1 MVEYADSALRHYEL
15 RGSHLANLKGYES
28 YGAMQKVLA
37 ADPTPFLRGFFDS
50 HPWGTP
56 AQTIKRA
63 TELAEAFGTDE
74 IMFVFKYGGMP
85 MAQAEK
91 SMRLF
96 AREVMPAL
104 KDTEARAD
112 RRVMEARRV
121 DFDAIV
127 IGAGFAGLRMLHEL
141 RELGLSA
148 RVFEAASDV
157 GGTWYWNRYP
167 GARTDSESWVYAYS
181 FSKELQDE
189 WNWSE
194 RFPPQ
199 PEALAYLQHV
209 ADRFDMRKDIV
220 FNTRVESAVYD
231 ERANLWTVRDD
242 KGGRHTCRY
251 LISAVG
257 VLSTP
262 YVPPFPGIETF
273 QGEWYVTGRWPKER
287 VDFTGKRVVVI
298 GTGATAIQAIPD
310 HRGDRSTPH
319 RVAAHAELRAARAER
334 PAHRGGSVRRSAAT
348 TTRSGRQAR
357 EHFFGFAME
366 PAGRTIADVTP
377 AEHQR
382 ILERGWE
389 TGGFRFIFESF
400 DDIFIDERSNEV
412 ASEFIRNK
420 IRTIVKDPATAE
432 LLCPKDYPLTA
443 KRPPLGHFYYETFNR
458 ENVSLVDVS
467 GDPITEITAK
477 GVRTASREFE
487 ADLIVFA
494 TGFDAVTGTLKT
506 MDVRGRSGVTIAEK
520 WKDGPRTHLGI
531 AVDGFPNFFM
541 VLGPQSPFA
550 NIPVVIDGMVDW
562 IGKAI
567 RHMRENDVSTPGGQA
582 RSRRSLAQ
590 ARRPAGERDGALQG
604 TAPGSSATTSRAS
617 RTSPSSTSAAPA
629 CTGTSA
635 WPRRLEASR
644 GSSRDEPR
652 DGSSEAPIEADR
664 RVDRVDVARD
674 AAGDAGAERRA
685 SIEPV
690 GQAELRLALAREACG
705 HARAQRDE
713 LHVAWVAGESR
724 RVVPIAAR

>member
-1 MVEYADSALRHYEL
+1 
-15 RGSHLANLKGYES
+15 
-28 YGAMQKVLA
+28 
-37 ADPTPFLRGFFDS
+37 
-50 HPWGTP
+50 
-56 AQTIKRA
+56 
-63 TELAEAFGTDE
+63 
-74 IMFVFKYGGMP
+74 
-85 MAQAEK
+85 
-91 SMRLF
+91 
-96 AREVMPAL
+96 
-104 KDTEARAD
+104 
-112 RRVMEARRV
+112 MEARKA

-209 ADRFDMRKDIV
+209 ADRFDMRKDIA
-220 FNTRVESAVYD
+220 FDTRVGSAAYD
-231 ERANLWTVRDD
+231 ERLNLWTVRSD
-242 KGGRHTCRY
+242 KGGATTCRY

-273 QGEWYVTGRWPKER
+273 KGEWYVTGRWPKQR
-287 VDFTGKRVVVI
+287 VDFAGKRVVVI
-298 GTGATAIQAIPD
+298 GTGATAIQAIPIIAETAR
-310 HRGDRSTPH
+310 HLTVLQRTPNY
-319 RVAAHAELRAARAER
+319 VLPARNGPLTEEQRQAI
-334 PAHRGGSVRRSAAT
+334 RRDYDAIW
-348 TTRSGRQAR
+348 RQAR
-357 EHFFGFAME
+357 EHFFGFAMD

-400 DDIFIDERSNEV
+400 DDIFIDEKSNEV

-443 KRPPLGHFYYETFNR
+443 KRPPLGHYYYETFNR
-458 ENVSLVDVS
+458 GNVSLIDVS

-494 TGFDAVTGTLKT
+494 TGFDAVTGTLKAV
-506 MDVRGRSGVTIAEK
+506 DVRGRSGVTIAEK

-550 NIPVVIDGMVDW
+550 NIPVVIDGMVDC

-567 RHMRENDVSTPGGQA
+567 RHMRENGLDT
-582 RSRRSLAQ
+582 
-590 ARRPAGERDGALQG
+590 
-604 TAPGSSATTSRAS
+604 
-617 RTSPSSTSAAPA
+617 
-629 CTGTSA
+629 
-635 WPRRLEASR
+635 LEAR
-644 GSSRDEPR
+644 P
-652 DGSSEAPIEADR
+652 EAVEAWRKHVDALVNATVLSKGRSWFLGDNIPGKPHVTLFHFGGAGVYR
-664 RVDRVDVARD
+664 RECLEEAAKGFEGFVATC
-674 AAGDAGAERRA
+674 AET
-685 SIEPV
+685 
-690 GQAELRLALAREACG
+690 
-705 HARAQRDE
+705 
-713 LHVAWVAGESR
+713 
-724 RVVPIAAR
+724 